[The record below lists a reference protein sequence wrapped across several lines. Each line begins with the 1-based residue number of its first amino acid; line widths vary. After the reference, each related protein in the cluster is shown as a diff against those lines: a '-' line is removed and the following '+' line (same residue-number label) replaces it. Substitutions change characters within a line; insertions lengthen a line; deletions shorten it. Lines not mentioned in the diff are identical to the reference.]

1 MAVSFDGNLLVS
13 GKTTCACLFV
23 GRKPNWRLFLEEKLT
38 GGTCVRKHK
47 ENNTLRGWPR
57 ETKSDCFASLVCQVS
72 KPAIKWCETTGMG
85 PCFFLTPPS
94 NSMGPGGWAPQ
105 PKLFS
110 GSKRRKAKAGGVA
123 YKPRSE
129 RKPSKLV
136 GHPRKAQ
143 HQAGLTICRPCAG
156 FLEVLAKET
165 QRNQFRTRGKHENW
179 FWSQETSEKNKGSA
193 TTSPLLAAPKA
204 AAPAGAASGSP
215 QQGSRSEAG
224 PDTEAH
230 GFGQH
235 ITGHTGHSPSW
246 CRLVVWLTVSQFHK
260 NQECKSPN

>member
-1 MAVSFDGNLLVS
+1 MSFDGNLLVS

-179 FWSQETSEKNKGSA
+179 FWSQETSERTREARQLPHFSPRRKRPRLPAQPVVLRSKALEVRPGLTRRPMDLDN
-193 TTSPLLAAPKA
+193 TSLDTLVTVLV
-204 AAPAGAASGSP
+204 GA
-215 QQGSRSEAG
+215 
-224 PDTEAH
+224 DWW
-230 GFGQH
+230 FG
-235 ITGHTGHSPSW
+235 
-246 CRLVVWLTVSQFHK
+246 
-260 NQECKSPN
+260 